1 MNETPSSQGRMKTLL
16 FRLTKMGKASSSL
29 NLCSRLYSG
38 NSNHHNAGTCGSAE
52 GSKWTSSAEAGAAGT
67 ECLLLWGHDL
77 RAGSVAVCPAGV
89 RPLLRALPGGPEGVV
104 VVTLPLDLGLVVWP
118 TGQMSPHPPT
128 SGTLPCPAATSP
140 QPVLG
145 SEGP

>member
-1 MNETPSSQGRMKTLL
+1 MAL
-16 FRLTKMGKASSSL
+16 
-29 NLCSRLYSG
+29 
-38 NSNHHNAGTCGSAE
+38 
-52 GSKWTSSAEAGAAGT
+52 
-67 ECLLLWGHDL
+67 
-77 RAGSVAVCPAGV
+77 CPAGL
-89 RPLLRALPGGPEGVV
+89 RLLLRVLLGGLEGVE

-128 SGTLPCPAATSP
+128 SGMLPCLAAISP